1 MKNRLTTTG
10 LILMMVFIY
19 PNLSSAQDYMITF
32 SGSGLSNAVETVE
45 VKNIT
50 QQTSIT
56 LNGSDTLHLA
66 FIVGISPIV
75 QENAGMKV
83 FPNPARHTSRVE
95 FYNPEAGNINFEI
108 IEISGKTLS
117 AMNIYLSRGLQT
129 FDVQGLGTGIYL
141 LKATTETTVY
151 QQRLVT
157 LSQGFGYPQINYL
170 GAGDQGGAVELKST
184 KNIVFMQYNAG
195 ERLVIKGISGDHSH
209 TISLI
214 PVESRNI
221 DFEFIES
228 IDEDG
233 NQYGVV
239 TIGDQVW
246 MQENLKTTTY
256 SNGNSIPNVAGADDW
271 SNLTTGAFVWYD
283 NDISWKD
290 SYGALYNWFAANNAN
305 GLCPAGW
312 HVPSFAEW
320 LQLVN
325 YVESQGFPNTQVTN
339 GAGSAL
345 KSCRQVNSPLGGNC
359 NTTEHPRWGSDNTY
373 YGFDAFG
380 FSGLGGGFRNFIGQ
394 WDPIGF
400 NGIHWSSTE
409 VNTSDAW
416 VRFLHSNYGYI
427 SGDGFGYSKVS
438 GFSVRCIRD

>member
-1 MKNRLTTTG
+1 M
-10 LILMMVFIY
+10 
-19 PNLSSAQDYMITF
+19 S
-32 SGSGLSNAVETVE
+32 
-45 VKNIT
+45 
-50 QQTSIT
+50 
-56 LNGSDTLHLA
+56 
-66 FIVGISPIV
+66 
-75 QENAGMKV
+75 V
-83 FPNPARHTSRVE
+83 FPNPTSHTSRVE
-95 FYNPEAGNINFEI
+95 FNNPEDGNVNIEI

-117 AMNIYLSRGLQT
+117 VMNIYLSRGLQS
-129 FDVQGLGTGIYL
+129 FEVQGLGTGICL
-141 LKATTETTVY
+141 LKATTETMVY
-151 QQRLVT
+151 QQQLVSP
-157 LSQGFGYPQINYL
+157 SQSFGYPQINYL
-170 GAGDQGGAVELKST
+170 GAGDQGGALELKST

-195 ERLVIKGISGDHSH
+195 ERLVIKGFSGDHSH
-209 TISLI
+209 TISLM

-228 IDEDG
+228 VDEDG
-233 NQYGVV
+233 NHYGVV

-256 SNGNSIPNVAGADDW
+256 RNGTSIPNVTGADDW

-305 GLCPAGW
+305 GLCPNGW
-312 HVPSFAEW
+312 HVPSRAEW

-325 YVESQGFPNTQVTN
+325 YVESQGFPNTNATN

-380 FSGLGGGFRNFIGQ
+380 F
-394 WDPIGF
+394 
-400 NGIHWSSTE
+400 
-409 VNTSDAW
+409 
-416 VRFLHSNYGYI
+416 
-427 SGDGFGYSKVS
+427 
-438 GFSVRCIRD
+438 